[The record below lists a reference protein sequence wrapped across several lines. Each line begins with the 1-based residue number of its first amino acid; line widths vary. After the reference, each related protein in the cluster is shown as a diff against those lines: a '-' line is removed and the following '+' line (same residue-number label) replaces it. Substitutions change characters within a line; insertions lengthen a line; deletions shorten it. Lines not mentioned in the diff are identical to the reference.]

1 MGPKL
6 LFVSLVVLLLSGN
19 ALAGKKV
26 STTSAN
32 VVPTNSEVQALKQK
46 SQALQQQATQ
56 RTAERIGA
64 ELAAGDA
71 KTASDDAAAALA
83 AANKEVTNAQTAKNV
98 ANTNA
103 VNAGKNLAKAEPAYK
118 TATAAVDTKAKAR
131 DTAQAKY
138 DAEVKKAVG
147 LTGSAKTKQDTVVK
161 TNKASLDKAVADYNK
176 AVAAA
181 VAPTNAYTPLKK
193 AKDDADAVLKTKSDD
208 LEAAQGKQ
216 VEVSLKKMDA
226 DKALDDANKKV
237 TAAKK
242 AETDAYTW
250 AAQAN
255 DAYTSAYKQYTTAQ
269 SASGSTTTTSSST
282 TSSTTSSTILWNDN
296 KYPGVGATTCTPPL
310 DIPCTDNCTDNS
322 GLQGRYVIP
331 NGGRCATGTTPRCY
345 GNAVL
350 RRQCCAACTNSTSC
364 SFWQHY
370 IPSSL
375 SCSNCGICYLYKP
388 SDAQPTCET
397 KTVTTTLNG
406 TRTYVNAST
415 LGRPCPYTH
424 HDPHF
429 RGAHGTR
436 FEFNGA
442 PEKTYCLLTDS
453 SLHVNMKMRGYY
465 DTRTIGASLLR
476 NGLAVRTWIREL
488 GFVWSA
494 DGVEHSFRL
503 AARNGKSDK
512 RDNGF
517 LSLVEFDGR
526 VLPSLEPGES
536 YNLDGGLAFVFKGY
550 EQEGGGFFDVDSY
563 SLRIGDKLAMDIKLR
578 PAHPLLQTPDDA
590 QVHLNVNFK
599 HVSRSSSVHGIMGQT
614 YREGRTERAID
625 YAMLSR
631 LLRTPFSADGDN
643 GKGFLD
649 GKAADYETSGVLST
663 DCGFSAFS
671 KAM

>member
-1 MGPKL
+1 M
-6 LFVSLVVLLLSGN
+6 
-19 ALAGKKV
+19 
-26 STTSAN
+26 
-32 VVPTNSEVQALKQK
+32 
-46 SQALQQQATQ
+46 QQQASQKTQ
-56 RTAERIGA
+56 ERINA
-64 ELAAGDA
+64 ELAVGEAQKA
-71 KTASDDAAAALA
+71 YDDAAAAVA
-83 AANKEVTNAQTAKNV
+83 AASTGVTNAQTAKNV
-98 ANTNA
+98 ASTIVGNA
-103 VNAGKNLAKAEPAYK
+103 AKNLAKVQSNYDKAVANV
-118 TATAAVDTKAKAR
+118 AAKKKSL

-138 DAEVKKAVG
+138 DAEVKKGAG
-147 LTGSAKTKQDTVVK
+147 LTGSAKTRQDGVIK
-161 TNKASLDKAVADYNK
+161 TALAALTKAQTDYNK
-176 AVAAA
+176 AVSDAK
-181 VAPTNAYTPLKK
+181 APTDAYNPVKAAKDAADAALK
-193 AKDDADAVLKTKSDD
+193 AKDND
-208 LEAAQGKQ
+208 LTAAQQKQ
-216 VEVSLKKMDA
+216 VELELKLSDA
-226 DKALDDANKKV
+226 DTALA
-237 TAAKK
+237 AAKK
-242 AETDAYTW
+242 KADDAKVAETQAYTW
-250 AAQAN
+250 ASKAN
-255 DAYTSAYKQYTTAQ
+255 DDYTTAYKAYTTAQ
-269 SASGSTTTTSSST
+269 SATSTTTTTTTTTSPST
-282 TSSTTSSTILWNDN
+282 TSSKILWNDG
-296 KYPGVGATTCTPPL
+296 KYPTTGVTTCTAPL

-322 GLQGRYVIP
+322 GLNGRYVIP
-331 NGGRCATGTTPRCY
+331 NGGRCGTGLTPRCF

-350 RRQCCAACTNSTSC
+350 RRQCCAACTNSTAC

-375 SCSNCGICYLYKP
+375 ACSNCGICYLYKP
-388 SDAQPTCET
+388 TDAQPTCET
-397 KTVTTTLNG
+397 RTVVVG
-406 TRTYVNAST
+406 GVTRTYVNAST
-415 LGRPCPYTH
+415 LGRPCPYTK

-442 PEKTYCLLTDS
+442 PEKSYCLLTDS

-488 GFVWSA
+488 GFVWSV

-517 LSLVEFDGR
+517 LSLIEFDGR

-550 EQEGGGFFDVDSY
+550 EQEGGGFFDVDAY

-599 HVSRSSSVHGIMGQT
+599 HVSRSPSVHGIMGQT
-614 YREGRTERAID
+614 YREGRAERAID

-643 GKGFLD
+643 GQGFLD

-663 DCGFSAFS
+663 DCGYSAFS

>member
-1 MGPKL
+1 MGPKIL
-6 LFVSLVVLLLSGN
+6 LVSLVVLLLSGG
-19 ALAGKKV
+19 ALAGKKLL
-26 STTSAN
+26 TTSTVA
-32 VVPTNSEVQALKQK
+32 PTNADVQALKSK
-46 SQALQQQATQ
+46 SLAMQQQASQ
-56 RTAERIGA
+56 RTQERINA

-71 KTASDDAAAALA
+71 QKASDDAKAAVNSAKTGVA
-83 AANKEVTNAQTAKNV
+83 NAQTAKNV
-98 ANTNA
+98 ASTNA
-103 VNAGKNLAKAEPAYK
+103 ANAVKSLQKVQPAYD
-118 TATAAVDTKAKAR
+118 AAVKNVAAKQALL
-131 DTAQAKY
+131 DTAKAKY
-138 DAEVKKAVG
+138 DAEVKKGAT
-147 LTGSAKTKQDTVVK
+147 LTGTAKTKQDAVIK
-161 TNKASLDKAVADYNK
+161 TALTAQNTAQTNYNK
-176 AVAAA
+176 AVADAK
-181 VAPTNAYTPLKK
+181 APTDAYTPVKK
-193 AKDDADAVLKTKSDD
+193 AKDDADAALAAKTADLSAAQQKQMD
-208 LEAAQGKQ
+208 LE
-216 VEVSLKKMDA
+216 LKLSDA
-226 DKALDDANKKV
+226 DQKVVDANKKV
-237 TAAKK
+237 ADAKA
-242 AETDAYTW
+242 AETQAYQW
-250 AAQAN
+250 ASKAN
-255 DAYTSAYKQYTTAQ
+255 DDYTTAYKAYTTAQ
-269 SASGSTTTTSSST
+269 SATSTTTTTTTT
-282 TSSTTSSTILWNDN
+282 TSPTTTSSTILWNDG
-296 KYPGVGATTCTPPL
+296 KYPTTGVTTCTAPL

-322 GLQGRYVIP
+322 GLNGRYVIP
-331 NGGRCATGTTPRCY
+331 NGGRCATGTTPRCF

-350 RRQCCAACTNSTSC
+350 RRQCCAACTNSTAC

-388 SDAQPTCET
+388 TDAQPTCET
-397 KTVTTTLNG
+397 RTVVVGGT
-406 TRTYVNAST
+406 TRTFVNAST
-415 LGRPCPYTH
+415 LGRPCPYTK

-442 PEKTYCLLTDS
+442 PEKSYCLLTDS

-488 GFVWSA
+488 GFVWSV

-517 LSLVEFDGR
+517 LSLIEFDGR

-536 YNLDGGLAFVFKGY
+536 YNLDGGLAFVFKGF
-550 EQEGGGFFDVDSY
+550 EQEGGGFFDVDAY

-599 HVSRSSSVHGIMGQT
+599 HVSRSPSVHGIMGQT
-614 YREGRTERAID
+614 YREGRAERAID

-643 GKGFLD
+643 GQGFLD
-649 GKAADYETSGVLST
+649 GKSSDYETSGVLST
-663 DCGFSAFS
+663 DCGYSAFS

>member
-6 LFVSLVVLLLSGN
+6 LLVSLVVLLLSGG
-19 ALAGKKV
+19 ALAVKRV
-26 STTSAN
+26 TSTSTTN
-32 VVPTNSEVQALKQK
+32 VAPTNADVQTLKQK
-46 SQALQQQATQ
+46 SLAMQQQASQKTQ
-56 RTAERIGA
+56 ERINA
-64 ELAAGDA
+64 ELAADEAQKADDVANAAVIAA
-71 KTASDDAAAALA
+71 KKDVD
-83 AANKEVTNAQTAKNV
+83 NAVTAKNIASTNV
-98 ANTNA
+98 ASA
-103 VNAGKNLAKAEPAYK
+103 VKSVAKVKPARD
-118 TATAAVDTKAKAR
+118 AAQKSIDDKQAALDKAKNTLA
-131 DTAQAKY
+131 
-138 DAEVKKAVG
+138 AETKKGAS
-147 LTGSAKTKQDTVVK
+147 LTGAAKTKQDGVIKSAQTAVN
-161 TNKASLDKAVADYNK
+161 TAQANLDKARNDGKNAIDAYNLMLQAK
-176 AVAAA
+176 A
-181 VAPTNAYTPLKK
+181 
-193 AKDDADAVLKTKSDD
+193 DADAVLVEKT
-208 LEAAQGKQ
+208 ANVANAQKKQ
-216 VEVSLKKMDA
+216 IDAELKLSDA
-226 DKALDDANKKV
+226 DQAVADAKKKVDDAK
-237 TAAKK
+237 A
-242 AETDAYTW
+242 AETQAYQW
-250 AAQAN
+250 ASKAN
-255 DAYTSAYKQYTTAQ
+255 DDYTTAYKAYTTAQ
-269 SASGSTTTTSSST
+269 SATSTTTTTTTTTTSSTT
-282 TSSTTSSTILWNDN
+282 TSSSIVWNDG
-296 KYPGVGATTCTPPL
+296 KYPGTGVTTCTAPL

-322 GLQGRYVIP
+322 GLNGRYFVP
-331 NGGRCATGTTPRCY
+331 NGGRCGTNLTPRCF

-350 RRQCCAACTNSTSC
+350 RRQCCAACTNSTAC

-388 SDAQPTCET
+388 TDAQPTCET
-397 KTVTTTLNG
+397 RTVVVG
-406 TRTYVNAST
+406 GVTRTYANAST
-415 LGRPCPYTH
+415 LGRPCPYTK

-442 PEKTYCLLTDS
+442 PEKSYCLLTDS

-488 GFVWSA
+488 GFVWSV

-517 LSLVEFDGR
+517 LSLIEFDGR

-550 EQEGGGFFDVDSY
+550 EQEGGGFFDVDAY

-599 HVSRSSSVHGIMGQT
+599 HVSRSPSVHGIMGQT
-614 YREGRTERAID
+614 YREGRAERAID

-643 GKGFLD
+643 GQGFLD
-649 GKAADYETSGVLST
+649 GKSADYETSGVLST
-663 DCGFSAFS
+663 DCGYSAFS
-671 KAM
+671 K